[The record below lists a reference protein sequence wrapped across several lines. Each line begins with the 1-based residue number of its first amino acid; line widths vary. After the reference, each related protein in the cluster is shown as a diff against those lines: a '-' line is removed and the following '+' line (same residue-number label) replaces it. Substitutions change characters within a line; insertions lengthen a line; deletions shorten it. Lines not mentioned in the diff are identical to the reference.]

1 MFSKSDFWIGLAVGA
16 VAGVF
21 GYKFMSERDQ
31 QMQALQQAAPVNE
44 IPMAELMRQ
53 KEELEDLIA
62 AQEASAK
69 SLVKA

>member
-21 GYKFMSERDQ
+21 GYKFMSEREQ
-31 QMQALQQAAPVNE
+31 QMQTLQQAGPANE

-69 SLVKA
+69 SALKA